1 MNERMIVNST
11 LLTIAKINILV
22 VIAINTLFVIP
33 NWEAMT
39 SVAGAT
45 IDEETELMAVNA
57 DTNAHL
63 RQKTNYN
70 LERIEKEY

>member
-1 MNERMIVNST
+1 
-11 LLTIAKINILV
+11 
-22 VIAINTLFVIP
+22 
-33 NWEAMT
+33 MT